1 MTDCQREARLIGG
14 ASPMG
19 MPAEGEDATNTGRT
33 ACLTAETYTR
43 NPSVRT
49 RSETRDAKHSAQNVE
64 GIITR
69 CTSFLNKNI
78 FPLRMTNAFYLRHFF
93 DWHSMNG
100 IIKFQTARRIEN
112 YNISEFTQNNNITT
126 TCLYILIKRIS
137 SINH

>member
-43 NPSVRT
+43 NPSVRA
-49 RSETRDAKHSAQNVE
+49 RSETRGARREARDAKHSAQNVE

-69 CTSFLNKNI
+69 CT
-78 FPLRMTNAFYLRHFF
+78 FF
-93 DWHSMNG
+93 
-100 IIKFQTARRIEN
+100 
-112 YNISEFTQNNNITT
+112 
-126 TCLYILIKRIS
+126 
-137 SINH
+137 